1 MGAVMTSKKHYV
13 AIAREIAELLKDLE
27 GSNAAINAVVLLAS
41 RLACI
46 FKADNPA
53 FDRERF
59 LRACGVSNDR
69 A

>member
-1 MGAVMTSKKHYV
+1 MTSKKHYI

-27 GSNAAINAVVLLAS
+27 GSNAAINAVALLAS

-46 FKADNPA
+46 FKDDNPA

-59 LRACGVSNDR
+59 LQACGVKP
-69 A
+69 

>member
-1 MGAVMTSKKHYV
+1 MGAIMTSKKHYV

-27 GSNAAINAVVLLAS
+27 GSNAAINAIALLAS

-46 FKADNPA
+46 FKDDNPA

-59 LRACGVSNDR
+59 LRACGVTQ
-69 A
+69 

>member
-1 MGAVMTSKKHYV
+1 MTSKKHYV
-13 AIAREIAELLKDLE
+13 AVAREIAELLKDLE
-27 GSNAAINAVVLLAS
+27 GSNTAITAIALLAS

-46 FKADNPA
+46 FKDDNPA

-59 LRACGVSNDR
+59 LQACGVNS